1 MLVNSNRD
9 RIAERREATR
19 REILDVAWQLARER
33 GLSQLTLRDIAH
45 RVGMRA
51 PSLYS
56 HFESKN
62 AIYDAMFAGAWTECL
77 AVMTAAA
84 GSPADSPRAAMRQLA
99 RAFFDFSAS
108 DLSRYQLMNQRTIF
122 GFEPSAESYAPA
134 VATLE
139 VLHAALAAQNVT
151 RQADID
157 LCVAVISG
165 LIDAQLANDP
175 GGDRWSH
182 LLERAIDMLADNL
195 GIPARGTRSTRR
207 SP

>member
-1 MLVNSNRD
+1 MLVNTNRY

-33 GLSQLTLRDIAH
+33 GLSQLTLRDIAQ

-77 AVMTAAA
+77 AVMTAAT
-84 GSPADSPRAAMRQLA
+84 GSLPASPRAAMKQVA

-108 DLSRYQLMNQRTIF
+108 DLARYQ
-122 GFEPSAESYAPA
+122 
-134 VATLE
+134 
-139 VLHAALAAQNVT
+139 
-151 RQADID
+151 
-157 LCVAVISG
+157 
-165 LIDAQLANDP
+165 
-175 GGDRWSH
+175 
-182 LLERAIDMLADNL
+182 
-195 GIPARGTRSTRR
+195 
-207 SP
+207 

>member
-62 AIYDAMFAGAWTECL
+62 AIYDAMFAAAWTECL

-84 GSPADSPRAAMRQLA
+84 GSPAASPRAAMRHVA
-99 RAFFDFSAS
+99 RAFFDFSAN

-139 VLHAALAAQNVT
+139 VLRAALAAQGVT
-151 RQADID
+151 RQADVD
-157 LCVAVISG
+157 LCVAVVSG
-165 LIDAQLANDP
+165 LVDAQLANDP
-175 GGDRWSH
+175 GGDRWSR
-182 LLERAIDMLADNL
+182 LLDRAIDMLADNL
-195 GIPARGTRSTRR
+195 GIPARAQGA
-207 SP
+207 

>member
-1 MLVNSNRD
+1 M
-9 RIAERREATR
+9 
-19 REILDVAWQLARER
+19 AWQLARER
-33 GLSQLTLRDIAH
+33 GLSQLTLRDIAQ

-62 AIYDAMFAGAWTECL
+62 AIYDAMFATAWTECL
-77 AVMTAAA
+77 AVMTVAV
-84 GSPADSPRAAMRQLA
+84 GSPASSPRAAMRQVA

-108 DLSRYQLMNQRTIF
+108 DLARYQLMNQRTIF

-139 VLHAALAAQNVT
+139 VLRAALAAQNVT
-151 RQADID
+151 RQADVD
-157 LCVAVISG
+157 LCVAVIGG

-175 GGDRWSH
+175 GGDRWSR
-182 LLERAIDMLADNL
+182 LLDRAIDMLADNL
-195 GIPARGTRSTRR
+195 GVPARA
-207 SP
+207 

>member
-1 MLVNSNRD
+1 MLVTPKRD

-33 GLSQLTLRDIAH
+33 GLSQLTLRDIAQ

-62 AIYDAMFAGAWTECL
+62 AIYDAMFATAWTECL

-84 GSPADSPRAAMRQLA
+84 GSPATSPRAAMRQVA

-139 VLHAALAAQNVT
+139 VLRAALAAQNVT
-151 RQADID
+151 RQADVD
-157 LCVAVISG
+157 LCVAVIGG

-175 GGDRWSH
+175 GGDRWSR
-182 LLERAIDMLADNL
+182 LLDRAIDMLADNL
-195 GIPARGTRSTRR
+195 GIPARAQGA
-207 SP
+207 

>member
-1 MLVNSNRD
+1 MLVNPNRD

-33 GLSQLTLRDIAH
+33 GLSQLTLRDIAQ

-62 AIYDAMFAGAWTECL
+62 AIYDAMFATAWTECL
-77 AVMTAAA
+77 AVITVAA
-84 GSPADSPRAAMRQLA
+84 GSPATSPRAAMRRVA

-139 VLHAALAAQNVT
+139 VLRAALAAQNVT
-151 RQADID
+151 RQADVD
-157 LCVAVISG
+157 LCVAVIGG

-175 GGDRWSH
+175 GGDRWSR
-182 LLERAIDMLADNL
+182 LLDRAIDMLADNL
-195 GIPARGTRSTRR
+195 GVPAQE
-207 SP
+207 

>member
-1 MLVNSNRD
+1 MLVNPNRD

-19 REILDVAWQLARER
+19 REILGVAWQLARER

-45 RVGMRA
+45 QVGMRA

-62 AIYDAMFAGAWTECL
+62 AIYDAMFATAWTECL

-84 GSPADSPRAAMRQLA
+84 GSPAASPRAAMRQLA

-108 DLSRYQLMNQRTIF
+108 DLSRHQLMNQRTIF

-139 VLHAALAAQNVT
+139 VLRAALAAQGVT
-151 RQADID
+151 RQAEID
-157 LCVAVISG
+157 LYVAVVGG
-165 LIDAQLANDP
+165 LVDAQLANDP
-175 GGDRWSH
+175 GGDRWSR
-182 LLERAIDMLADNL
+182 LLDRAIDMLADNL
-195 GIPARGTRSTRR
+195 GIPAQAQGA
-207 SP
+207 